1 MSKEPNKT
9 CGYEGSHFGAAYS
22 DAMCVNGLLWD
33 MDSIDDE
40 GMLTSGGDMPCPQ
53 CNTEA
58 YLRDAAQDL
67 NEGIS
72 GNNTTNVPIWSS
84 IVTGCRDL
92 NPEGT
97 EAALKAIGK
106 VSIISN
112 FPQDADDA
120 EYKEF
125 IYE

>member
-1 MSKEPNKT
+1 MSEINKS
-9 CGYEGSHFGAAYS
+9 CGYEGSHFGAAYN
-22 DAMCVNGLLWD
+22 DATCINGRLWD
-33 MDSIDDE
+33 LDSCDN
-40 GMLTSGGDMPCPQ
+40 GMLTSGGDIPCPN
-53 CNTEA
+53 CNTEE
-58 YLRDAAQDL
+58 YLRDAATDL

-72 GNNTTNVPIWSS
+72 GNNTTNVPIWSN
-84 IVTGCRDL
+84 IVTGCREL

-97 EAALKAIGK
+97 EAALKSIGK

-112 FPQDADDA
+112 FPKDADDA

>member
-1 MSKEPNKT
+1 MNKLNKS
-9 CGYEGSHFGAAYS
+9 CGYEGAHFGATYN
-22 DAMCVNGLLWD
+22 DATCINGRLWD
-33 MDSIDDE
+33 LDSIDN
-40 GMLTSGGDMPCPQ
+40 GMLTSGGDAACPK
-53 CNTEA
+53 CNTEE
-58 YLRDAAQDL
+58 YLRDAATDL

-84 IVTGCRDL
+84 IVSGCREL

-97 EAALKAIGK
+97 ETALRAIGK

-112 FPQDADDA
+112 FSTEADEP
-120 EYKEF
+120 EYRAF